1 MVSWSACVTFS
12 LQVEIHCP
20 TESSGMGKYWRFMA
34 PFKGAQV
41 MHAPSVGSREI
52 LVALR
57 HAWNLL
63 NSSTTPVSDDFLK
76 GRYAARMLHDTL
88 TA

>member
-1 MVSWSACVTFS
+1 
-12 LQVEIHCP
+12 
-20 TESSGMGKYWRFMA
+20 MA
-34 PFKGAQV
+34 PFRGAQV
-41 MHAPSVGSREI
+41 MFAPGVGSREI
-52 LVALR
+52 LIVPR